1 MKNSANI
8 LDGGFVKIEGVFNED
23 ELGDIDGFIKMSDI
37 SDEKY

>member
-1 MKNSANI
+1 MVGLLK
-8 LDGGFVKIEGVFNED
+8 LKVFFNED